1 MTDATANNELPVVR
15 LERLPQWARVGAPI
29 LIVLGAITV
38 VGAFLVDAER
48 AWRAYLVN
56 WLYTLSI
63 AQGAVLLAVI
73 VTITKGLW
81 SRTIRRIALSFVTF
95 LPLAYLLLIPIFIG
109 RNHIFPWIEHPVA
122 GKEAYLNV
130 PFMAVRHFVA
140 LGILVALSL
149 VFAYWSLRPDVGLVR
164 GGAPDKLRGL
174 YDRIASNWRG
184 QEVEEATAHKRI
196 AVLGP
201 IFALAYAM
209 ALTFVAW
216 DMVMSL
222 EPHWFSTLIG
232 PYFFMAG
239 LLGGVAATVIMVVL
253 YMRTLG
259 LESII
264 LPTHLHDLGKLT
276 FAFCIF
282 WAYLFFSQFIVIWY
296 GMLPHEQEFIAH
308 RFGSSYRTVA
318 QAVFACLF
326 VLPFFGLL
334 GVAPKKRPEVLSIFA
349 TIVLIGL
356 WLERYLL
363 VYPSLYIG
371 VDNVPLGWQE
381 IGMGLGFVG
390 LLLGSVVFFATR
402 FPLFQL
408 WQPLSEL
415 ELSGIRVPDT
425 SESSAGGI

>member
-1 MTDATANNELPVVR
+1 MADATANNELPVVR

-38 VGAFLVDAER
+38 VGAFFVDAER

-73 VTITKGLW
+73 VSITKGLW

-130 PFMAVRHFVA
+130 PFMAARHFVA
-140 LGILVALSL
+140 LGILVVLSL
-149 VFAYWSLRPDVGLVR
+149 AFAYWSLRPDVGLVR
-164 GGAPDKLRGL
+164 GGVPDKLRGL

-184 QEVEEATAHKRI
+184 QEVEEATAHRRI

-201 IFALAYAM
+201 IFALAYAA

-239 LLGGVAATVIMVVL
+239 LLGGIAATVIMVVL

-264 LPTHLHDLGKLT
+264 LPTHFHDLGKLT

-308 RFGSSYRTVA
+308 RFGTPYRTVA

-349 TIVLIGL
+349 TIVLVGL

-390 LLLGSVVFFATR
+390 LMLGSVVFFATR

-415 ELSGIRVPDT
+415 ELSGVHVEVPAERT
-425 SESSAGGI
+425 GGI